1 MRMRNLDAIDRR
13 ILSML
18 QDNGKATNKEIA
30 NDLGMSITPI
40 YERIKK
46 MEEAGYIRSYTAIVD
61 KDMLG
66 YKLIAYCQVKLDVH
80 KRQFLKQFEQEVDQL
95 DEVVECYHMTGQDDY
110 LLKVIVK
117 DMSDYQH
124 FISDKLAALDNI
136 GSVRS
141 SFVMTEV
148 KWQVSVPV
156 E

>member
-1 MRMRNLDAIDRR
+1 MRNLDAIDRR

-66 YKLIAYCQVKLDVH
+66 YKLIAYCHVKLDVH

>member
-1 MRMRNLDAIDRR
+1 LRMRNLDAIDRR

>member
-1 MRMRNLDAIDRR
+1 MRNLDAIDRR